1 MLLESLKKHFGYDT
15 FRPKQE
21 AIMRSVLSGRDCLVL
36 MPTGGGKSLCYQLP
50 AIVSEGTA
58 IVVSPLISLMKD
70 QVDTL
75 RQAGVEAYALNSV
88 QSADDN
94 AFVRRRCREG
104 ACKLL
109 YMSPETLLIE
119 LSGLLMDMK
128 ISLIAVDEAH
138 CVSQWGHDFRP
149 EYTQLGVLRECF
161 DKVPVMALTA
171 TADKVTRRD
180 ILEQLKLREPEVF
193 VSSFDRPNL
202 SLAVRRGLTGK
213 EKLRAVTDFIAAR
226 GAGESGIIYC
236 LARKTT
242 EKLAAEL
249 RQRGFRAAA
258 YHAGM
263 SAAERERAQNAFLAD
278 EIQVTVAT
286 IAFGMGIDKSNVRW
300 VVHYNLPKSIE
311 SFYQEIGRAG
321 RDGLPS
327 DTLLLYNYGDL
338 VQLEKFAR
346 ESGQREINE
355 ERLARMREYAEAG
368 VCRRRILLNYFGETA
383 DRDCG
388 SCDVCR
394 QPPVRFD
401 GSVLVQKALS
411 AIVRTGEQAG
421 FQTVIDILRGN
432 PTPAVTAGGYG
443 ALPTF
448 GVGRDVPP
456 RDWRDYLLQCLQM
469 GFIEVAYDENNH
481 LKVTPQGR
489 EVLFGRRQAELSR
502 VEHEETR
509 PKVPR
514 GVAPRAAKRATS
526 REKDLWNA
534 ESGSGGAPTGALS
547 GERDIFSVGKRTLSG
562 AKKSVSPGKDAF
574 SGDHFAGTG
583 RNDGLSAAFGAPM
596 SDKLFERLR
605 ELRAELARE
614 QKTLPYIIMTDRTLR
629 EIAVR
634 RPQTIAEF
642 STVSGIGEFKTK
654 RYGRRFVELL
664 ERFAESEAE

>member
-1 MLLESLKKHFGYDT
+1 MLSESLKKYFGYDT

-36 MPTGGGKSLCYQLP
+36 MPTGGGKSICYQLP
-50 AIVSEGTA
+50 AIVSKGTA
-58 IVVSPLISLMKD
+58 LVISPLISLMKD

-94 AFVRRRCREG
+94 AYVRRRCREG

-109 YMSPETLLIE
+109 YLSPETLLSE
-119 LSGLLMDMK
+119 LSGLLMDME

-149 EYTQLGVLRECF
+149 EYTQLGVLREF
-161 DKVPVMALTA
+161 FSGVPMMALTA

-180 ILEQLKLREPEVF
+180 ILEQLKLHDPEVF

-202 SLAVRRGLTGK
+202 SLSVCRGLTGK
-213 EKLRAVTDFIAAR
+213 EKLRTVADFITSR
-226 GAGESGIIYC
+226 AGQSGIVYC

-242 EKLAAEL
+242 EKLAGEL
-249 RQRGFRAAA
+249 RSRGISAAA
-258 YHAGM
+258 YHAGLT
-263 SAAERERAQNAFLAD
+263 ADARERTQSAFLAD

-300 VVHYNLPKSIE
+300 VIHYNLPKSIE

-355 ERLARMREYAEAG
+355 ERLARMREYAEAS
-368 VCRRRILLNYFGETA
+368 VCRRRILLNYFGEAA
-383 DRDCG
+383 DHDCG
-388 SCDVCR
+388 GCDVCLH
-394 QPPVRFD
+394 PPVRFD
-401 GSVLVQKALS
+401 GSVLAQKALS
-411 AIVRTGEQAG
+411 AMVRTGEQAG

-432 PTPAVTAGGYG
+432 FSPAVTEHGYVS
-443 ALPTF
+443 LPTF
-448 GVGRDVPP
+448 GVGRDVSA
-456 RDWRDYLLQCLQM
+456 RDWRDYLLQFLQM
-469 GFIEVAYDENNH
+469 GFFEVAYDENNH

-489 EVLFGRRQAELSR
+489 EVLFGRRMAGLSR
-502 VEHEETR
+502 VEHEER
-509 PKVPR
+509 KSKPVR
-514 GVAPRAAKRATS
+514 SVAKTTPTKTLRTGRELWSAVD
-526 REKDLWNA
+526 REKDVSA
-534 ESGSGGAPTGALS
+534 SVEPD
-547 GERDIFSVGKRTLSG
+547 ER
-562 AKKSVSPGKDAF
+562 
-574 SGDHFAGTG
+574 
-583 RNDGLSAAFGAPM
+583 
-596 SDKLFERLR
+596 LFERLR
-605 ELRAELARE
+605 TLRAELARE

-629 EIAVR
+629 ELAAR
-634 RPQTIAEF
+634 RPQTVEEF
-642 STVSGIGEFKTK
+642 SKISGIGDFKTK
-654 RYGRRFVELL
+654 RYGRRFVEVLSRWNGH
-664 ERFAESEAE
+664 EG

>member
-1 MLLESLKKHFGYDT
+1 MLRESLKKYFGYDT

-21 AIMRSVLSGRDCLVL
+21 AIMHSVLSGRDCLVL
-36 MPTGGGKSLCYQLP
+36 MPTGGGKSICYQLP

-58 IVVSPLISLMKD
+58 VVISPLISLMKD
-70 QVDTL
+70 QVDSL
-75 RQAGVEAYALNSV
+75 RQAGVEAFALNSV

-94 AFVRRRCREG
+94 ACVRRRCREG

-109 YMSPETLLIE
+109 YMSPETLLAE

-161 DKVPVMALTA
+161 SKVPMMALTA

-180 ILEQLKLREPEVF
+180 ILEQLKLRDPEVF

-202 SLAVRRGLTGK
+202 SLSVRRGLTGK

-226 GAGESGIIYC
+226 SGESGIIYC

-249 RQRGFRAAA
+249 RLRGIHAAA

-263 SAAERERAQNAFLAD
+263 AAADRERVQGAFLAD

-368 VCRRRILLNYFGETA
+368 VCRRRILLNYFGEAA

-388 SCDVCR
+388 GCDVCR
-394 QPPVRFD
+394 HPPVRFD
-401 GSVLVQKALS
+401 GSVLAQKALS

-421 FQTVIDILRGN
+421 FQTVVDILRGN
-432 PTPAVTAGGYG
+432 FTPAVAAGGYG

-456 RDWRDYLLQCLQM
+456 RDWRDYLLQFLQM
-469 GFIEVAYDENNH
+469 GFVEVAYDENNH

-489 EVLFGRRQAELSR
+489 DVLFGRRRVELSR
-502 VEHEETR
+502 VEREN
-509 PKVPR
+509 PKPKAPR
-514 GVAPRAAKRATS
+514 GAAKQAS
-526 REKDLWNA
+526 RRTPERETELWSA
-534 ESGSGGAPTGALS
+534 
-547 GERDIFSVGKRTLSG
+547 VGNGLEARK
-562 AKKSVSPGKDAF
+562 VSP
-574 SGDHFAGTG
+574 
-583 RNDGLSAAFGAPM
+583 
-596 SDKLFERLR
+596 SDEKLFDRLR
-605 ELRAELARE
+605 ALRAELARE

-629 EIAVR
+629 ELAMR
-634 RPQTIAEF
+634 RPCSVEEF
-642 STVSGIGEFKTK
+642 STVSGIGDFKTK
-654 RYGRRFVELL
+654 RYGRRFVEAIANWV
-664 ERFAESEAE
+664 EGDA